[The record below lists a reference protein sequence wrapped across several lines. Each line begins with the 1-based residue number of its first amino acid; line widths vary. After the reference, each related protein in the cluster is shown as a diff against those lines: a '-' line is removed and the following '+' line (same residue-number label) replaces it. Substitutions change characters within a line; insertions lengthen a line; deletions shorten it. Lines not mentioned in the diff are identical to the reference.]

1 MKFNTIKKAIR
12 QTSLEAI
19 MAMYDLTLKDISD
32 ELNIPYR
39 SLQNW
44 KYGASAC
51 PVYVIELIS
60 IYYSN
65 KYLVLSLKEQNKS
78 YENELKEIDLR
89 LDKASDLLHDKRF
102 SEAIEIIDNI

>member
-1 MKFNTIKKAIR
+1 MKFNTIKKAVR
-12 QTSLEAI
+12 QTTLEVI
-19 MAMYDLTLKDISD
+19 MDMYDLTLKDISD

-60 IYYSN
+60 MYYSN
-65 KYLVLSLKEQNKS
+65 KYLILSLSEKIKQDSRERAIIESKI
-78 YENELKEIDLR
+78 E
-89 LDKASDLLHDKRF
+89 KAQDLLHDKRF

>member
-1 MKFNTIKKAIR
+1 MKFNTIQKAIR
-12 QTSLEAI
+12 QTTLEVI
-19 MAMYDLTLKDISD
+19 MTMYDLTLKDISD

-60 IYYSN
+60 MYYSN
-65 KYLVLSLKEQNKS
+65 KYLILSL
-78 YENELKEIDLR
+78 NEKIKQDSRERAIIESKIE
-89 LDKASDLLHDKRF
+89 KAQDLLHDKRF

>member
-1 MKFNTIKKAIR
+1 MKFNTIQKAVR
-12 QTSLEAI
+12 QTTLEVI

-60 IYYSN
+60 MYYSN
-65 KYLVLSLKEQNKS
+65 KYLILSLSEKIKQDDRERVITMCKI
-78 YENELKEIDLR
+78 E
-89 LDKASDLLHDKRF
+89 KAQDLLHDKRF

>member
-1 MKFNTIKKAIR
+1 MKFNTIQKAIR
-12 QTSLEAI
+12 QTTLEVI
-19 MAMYDLTLKDISD
+19 MDMYDLTLKDIST

-65 KYLVLSLKEQNKS
+65 KYLILSLSEKIKNDDREKAII
-78 YENELKEIDLR
+78 E
-89 LDKASDLLHDKRF
+89 DKIEKAQDLLHDKRF

>member
-1 MKFNTIKKAIR
+1 MKFNTIQKAVR
-12 QTSLEAI
+12 QTTLEVI

-60 IYYSN
+60 MYYSN
-65 KYLVLSLKEQNKS
+65 KYLILSL
-78 YENELKEIDLR
+78 NEKIKQDSRERAITES
-89 LDKASDLLHDKRF
+89 KIEKVQDLLHDKRF

>member
-1 MKFNTIKKAIR
+1 MKFNTIQKAIR
-12 QTSLEAI
+12 QTTLEAI

-60 IYYSN
+60 MYYSN
-65 KYLVLSLKEQNKS
+65 KYLVLSLKEQIKS
-78 YENELKEIDLR
+78 YENELIEMDLR